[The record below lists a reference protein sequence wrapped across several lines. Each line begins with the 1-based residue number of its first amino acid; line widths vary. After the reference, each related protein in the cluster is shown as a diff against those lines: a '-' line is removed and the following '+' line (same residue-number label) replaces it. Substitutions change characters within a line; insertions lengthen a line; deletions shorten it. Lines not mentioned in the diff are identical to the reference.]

1 MASCTTE
8 NWTLADL
15 ASALQ
20 SMHKDKKKI
29 AVPMFQRGKRWNKS
43 QQNTF
48 IDSLIKGFPVGTML
62 FYEEIIQDGS
72 QVYILVDGLQRG
84 NCIRKYMN
92 NPTEFFYDSN
102 ISDEFCEQVLKV
114 IDKDVP
120 ENYSVVREVLTTF
133 IKEQKTFKNIQ
144 YYFPSQKIIERFE
157 ADNSLVGDLIKVIEN
172 FFNER
177 QSLYEQISMTVIPV
191 VVYHGDA
198 DNLPEIF
205 DRINSQGTPLD
216 QYEVYAA
223 SWPVNKRFKVSNI
236 NIVESA
242 IKKYDSFVADGYD
255 IFGYD
260 REKMRNQKE
269 VNAFEYLFGLGKY
282 LIKTYDILGFYKKLP
297 DDTVSSLGFELV
309 NACLND
315 RKEKI
320 GTLYE
325 SIYAIPDIDK
335 FEEALYNAIRFVND
349 SVSSIFRFKG
359 NRRKGKQPKFK
370 IYHSKF
376 QILSMISTS
385 FKEMYGD
392 GDYEHVSEEWKEKEN
407 HIAKNLRQY
416 YVYDI
421 LTNYWSE
428 GGNSKIH
435 TVAKPNR
442 YATDIQPRAWN
453 NALNAYYDITMSR
466 TEAKQ
471 IANPRNEDFVFLNC
485 IYLNTFT
492 ALDQLSIDKFDVEH
506 IATKEQMKKFIQKT
520 NGVGLPISSIAN
532 LCYLPEYVN
541 RSKRDKNFYQDK
553 KYLAT
558 VSLEDIEQKYSFTVK
573 DDLEWMD
580 LPYEGAKDFEFL
592 KEVYIEYCNKRFS
605 KMKKLF
611 CKSMDIDYEEM
622 TKVQEESTPTESP
635 FDENI
640 EEDRSALRVQ
650 SLSKVSEKIG
660 VKLIQQSRNA
670 YTTSDMKKAVVFC
683 ESKAYTQ
690 GNNEKYWFGY
700 RESAFEKFENCE
712 ELYVA
717 YVCRK
722 AQETVLM
729 PKDFIDE
736 NKNMM
741 NYSMDSEGQISHY
754 HIVFFR
760 DENGHMTQLLSKP
773 KVQGIDIDQFKL

>member
-62 FYEEIIQDGS
+62 FYEEVIQDGS

-92 NPTEFFYDSN
+92 NPTEFFYDSS

-114 IDKDVP
+114 VNKNVP
-120 ENYSVVREVLTTF
+120 ENYQIIRDLLTTF
-133 IKEQKTFKNIQ
+133 IKEKKSFKNLQ
-144 YYFPSQKIIERFE
+144 YYFPSQKIIEKF
-157 ADNSLVGDLIKVIEN
+157 DVDISLIGELIKVIEK
-172 FFNER
+172 FFEDR
-177 QSLYEQISMTVIPV
+177 QNLYEQISMTVIPV

-198 DNLPEIF
+198 DNLPEIL

-236 NIVESA
+236 DIVESA
-242 IKKYDSFVADGYD
+242 IKKYDSFVADGYE

-260 REKMRNQKE
+260 REKMRLQRK
-269 VNAFEYLFGLGKY
+269 VNAFEYLFGLSKY
-282 LIKTYDILGFYKKLP
+282 LIKTYDILGFDKNLP

-320 GTLYE
+320 ATLYE

-335 FEEALYNAIRFVND
+335 FERALYNAIKFVND

-359 NRRKGKQPKFK
+359 NRRNGKEPKFK

-385 FKEMYGD
+385 FKEMYRNEN
-392 GDYEHVSEEWKEKEN
+392 YENVSEEWKEQEN
-407 HIAKNLRQY
+407 HIARNLRQY
-416 YVYDI
+416 YVFDI
-421 LTNYWSE
+421 ITNYWSE

-442 YATDIQPRAWN
+442 YAIDIHPRMWN
-453 NALNAYYDITMSR
+453 NALNAFYDKTMSR
-466 TEAKQ
+466 TEVKQ
-471 IANPRNEDFVFLNC
+471 IQNPKNEDFVFLNC

-492 ALDQLSIDKFDVEH
+492 ALDQLSIDRFDVEH
-506 IATKEQMKKFIQKT
+506 IAPKEQMKKFIQKT

-558 VSLEDIEQKYSFTVK
+558 VSLEDIEQKYSFTIK

-580 LPYEGAKDFEFL
+580 LTYEGPKDFEFL

-622 TKVQEESTPTESP
+622 TKAQAESSSSESQT
-635 FDENI
+635 DDI
-640 EEDRSALRVQ
+640 VEEDKNALRDFA
-650 SLSKVSEKIG
+650 LKKVTEKFG
-660 VKLIQQSRNA
+660 VNLERLSRNA
-670 YTTSDMKKAVVFC
+670 YATPDMKIGVVFS
-683 ESKAYTQ
+683 ESKAYNQ
-690 GNNEKYWFGY
+690 GSSEKYWFGY
-700 RESAFEKFENCE
+700 RESAFERISECH

-717 YVCRK
+717 YVCRN
-722 AQETVLM
+722 AQEVVLM
-729 PKDFIDE
+729 PKDYID
-736 NKNMM
+736 NNTSGM
-741 NYSMDSEGQISHY
+741 NCSIDSDGRISH
-754 HIVFFR
+754 HHVVLFR
-760 DENGHMTQLLSKP
+760 DETGHMTQLLSKP
-773 KVQGIDIDQFKL
+773 NIHELDIDIFKV